1 MTSSARVPV
10 RSLFSD
16 HPRSFHANR
25 YVYPVVSRRSRGIS
39 IGVNLSPDRQCNFH
53 CVYCQVDRSAAGEN
67 QPLDP
72 ERLADELD
80 HVIELVVTGRLFES
94 PAFQNTPGP
103 LRRLNDIALSGDGE
117 PTACADFARA
127 VTVCAAA
134 RRRRALA
141 DVKLVL
147 ITNGSLLLDDAVRGG
162 LAVLYDNN
170 GEIWAKLDAGTEEYY
185 GRVNR
190 SGVPFASILDNLTE
204 TARRWPLV
212 VQTLFMRLNGRPPSD
227 DELSAYVRRL
237 RGIVDAGG
245 RIDRVQIH
253 TVARPP
259 AESWVAPLADD
270 LIDAIG
276 DRVRRETG
284 LVVETFHA

>member
-1 MTSSARVPV
+1 
-10 RSLFSD
+10 
-16 HPRSFHANR
+16 
-25 YVYPVVSRRSRGIS
+25 
-39 IGVNLSPDRQCNFH
+39 
-53 CVYCQVDRSAAGEN
+53 
-67 QPLDP
+67 
-72 ERLADELD
+72 
-80 HVIELVVTGRLFES
+80 
-94 PAFQNTPGP
+94 
-103 LRRLNDIALSGDGE
+103 
-117 PTACADFARA
+117 RA
-127 VTVCAAA
+127 VTICAAA
-134 RRRRALA
+134 RRRHALA

-147 ITNGSLLLDDAVRGG
+147 ITNGSLLLDDAVRGA
-162 LAVLYDNN
+162 LAILCDNN

-212 VQTLFMRLNGRPPSD
+212 IQTLFMRLDGRPPSD
-227 DELSAYVRRL
+227 DELSTYARRL

-259 AESWVAPLADD
+259 VESWVAPLADD
-270 LIDAIG
+270 QIDAIG
-276 DRVRRETG
+276 DRLRRATG